1 MFKVLILETG
11 FAITALVAVTLN
23 LLLPEEEE
31 DEEIESLAGDVEDR
45 QEAEQVTDLTAVKGS
60 DSLTSPTEEPKV

>member
-1 MFKVLILETG
+1 VFKVLILETG